1 MQDLKEN
8 RIEYLQGLS
17 DWFKNNEHDLIINLS
32 FVCFW
37 HMWLHDNAIFLLH
50 SYTRKNGSAIHATSQ
65 QFSSCT

>member
-37 HMWLHDNAIFLLH
+37 HIEKLLLL
-50 SYTRKNGSAIHATSQ
+50 RLVFNVKLLVLN
-65 QFSSCT
+65 FSI